1 MAQKAITIYTASTEA
16 AHIYAEDEAQHNRAW
31 LGNGGSGIEDVD
43 NLLACAKVDN
53 NTVRLA
59 SGRYAMQGYELCVE
73 NGTTEDLSVDSGTA
87 GQYRRDYVVAHF
99 TRGGGAVSDT
109 LAFEVLKG
117 TPAASLAA
125 AAYPALP
132 QEDDLSNGG
141 TERYEAVYGLVIAE
155 TALSAPVQIA
165 PYAGNFYA

>member
-1 MAQKAITIYTASTEA
+1 MAQKGITIYTASTET

-43 NLLACAKVDN
+43 NLLACTKVDN

-109 LAFEVLKG
+109 LAFEILKG
-117 TPAASLAA
+117 TPAASLATA
-125 AAYPALP
+125 EYPALP

-141 TERYEAVYGLVIAE
+141 TERYEAIYGLLISE
-155 TALSAPVQIA
+155 TTLTVDEQIA
-165 PYAGNFYA
+165 SYVGNFYA

>member
-1 MAQKAITIYTASTEA
+1 MAQKAITVYTASTESP
-16 AHIYAEDEAQHNRAW
+16 HIYAEDEAQHNRAW

-43 NLLACAKVDN
+43 NLLACTKVDN

-73 NGTTEDLSVDSGTA
+73 NGTTEDLSVDSGTS
-87 GQYRRDYVVAHF
+87 GQYRRDLVVAHF

-109 LAFEVLKG
+109 LAFEILKG

-132 QEDDLSNGG
+132 HQDDLSDGG
-141 TERYEAVYGLVIAE
+141 TERYEAIYGLVLSETTLAE
-155 TALSAPVQIA
+155 PVLMA
-165 PYAGNFYA
+165 SYAGNFYA